1 MKIVVIGGTGL
12 IGSVLVAK
20 LRESGHDVTAASP
33 SSGVN
38 TLTGAGLTE
47 ALPGADVVVDVANS
61 PSFEDTAVMEFFQTS
76 GRNLLAAEAAAG
88 VGHHVALS
96 VVGADQIP
104 DSGYMRAK
112 AAQEA
117 LIKSA
122 TTPYTIVRAPQ
133 FFEFVGSIAEGAAD
147 GDTVRLPPAPMQPI
161 AAADVSAALAE
172 IAVDKPANGTVE
184 LAGPEKIRQDDFVRQ
199 FLAAKQDTRQVV
211 TDPAAR
217 YFGADVNDGSLVPT
231 GPARVGAT
239 HFADWLATNRAK
251 NA

>member
-12 IGSVLVAK
+12 IGSVLVTK
-20 LRESGHDVTAASP
+20 LREGGHEVTAASP
-33 SSGVN
+33 SSGVD
-38 TLTGAGLTE
+38 TITGAGLAE
-47 ALPGADVVVDVANS
+47 ALEGANVVVDVANS
-61 PSFEDTAVMEFFQTS
+61 PSFEDGPVLEFFQTS

-96 VVGADQIP
+96 IVGADLIP

-112 AAQEA
+112 VAQEE

-122 TTPYTIVRAPQ
+122 KTPYTIVRAPQ
-133 FFEFVGSIAEGAAD
+133 FFEFVGAIAEGGAA

-172 IAVDKPANGTVE
+172 IAVDQPANGTIE
-184 LAGPEKIRQDDFVRQ
+184 LAGPEQIRQDDFVRQ

-211 TDPAAR
+211 TDPDAR
-217 YFGADVNDGSLVPT
+217 YFGADVNDGSLVPA

-239 HFADWLATNRAK
+239 HFADWLTAK
-251 NA
+251 QTKDA